1 MVITGSTKLAGVVGW
16 PVSHSLSPRLHSY
29 WLKQYKIDGAYLPL
43 AVQPENLHEILR
55 ALPKMGFKGVNITVP
70 HKENALSAMDHISE
84 TARQLGAI
92 NTIIIDEDGRLW
104 GDNTDGAGF
113 IESLRNY
120 IPNLNFS
127 DCKPIVLGAGGA
139 ARAIVASLQDA
150 GVPAI
155 KLVNRTLDRANALAR
170 DLQGDITVFPWGK
183 MLDAVK
189 SANILINTT
198 SLGMTGHD
206 PLHLDFSSLP
216 NSILVTDVVYNPLMT
231 PILTQALNNGNAIVD
246 GLDMLL
252 YQAKPGFTAWFGIEP
267 EVTLE
272 ARNFVLEDLET

>member
-29 WLKQYKIDGAYLPL
+29 WLKHYKIDGAYLPL

-70 HKENALSAMDHISE
+70 HKENALSAVDQISE
-84 TARQLGAI
+84 TARRLGAI
-92 NTIIIDEDGRLW
+92 NTIIIDKDGSLW

-113 IESLRNY
+113 IENLRNNV
-120 IPNLNFS
+120 PNLNFS
-127 DCKPIVLGAGGA
+127 NCKPVVLGAGGA

-155 KLVNRTLDRANALAR
+155 QVVNRTLDRANTLAR
-170 DLQGDITVFPWGK
+170 DLQGDITVLPWGK
-183 MLDAVK
+183 MRDAVRR
-189 SANILINTT
+189 ANILINTT

-231 PILTQALNNGNAIVD
+231 PILTQAFNNGNAIVD

-252 YQAKPGFTAWFGIEP
+252 YQAKPGFAAWFGIEP

-272 ARNFVLEDLET
+272 ARNFVLEVI